1 MSRSRKGAKAPGWE
15 YWSRRPMS
23 GCAPSP
29 ENKKICHG
37 IERSQA
43 KAEVRNGIRESDG
56 EQQ

>member
-43 KAEVRNGIRESDG
+43 KAEVRNGIRESEG
-56 EQQ
+56 E